1 MKTCAEVAITGVTR
15 MLDKATHHKLREMK
29 LTAMADKLAW
39 LQEQP
44 GMQGLSFEER
54 FGMLVDAEWLAKR
67 GRRIERFVRQ
77 AEFRFPA
84 AVEDIDYLDKRGI
97 TKDDVLR
104 LSDCSYI
111 QKKQNVILSGPTGVG
126 KTYLACALGRCACQ
140 LGMAVRYI
148 RTSDFFLSTEDARAS
163 GSYSSF
169 RRRLAKAPL
178 LILDDWGMKPFSVD
192 ESHEVMEL
200 AELRYGRAS
209 TLISGQ
215 LPPSSWHELFPDPT
229 LADATLDRLVH
240 NAYKYNLAGD
250 SMRKT
255 LALRQFQDENP
266 RR

>member
-1 MKTCAEVAITGVTR
+1 
-15 MLDKATHHKLREMK
+15 MLDKATLGKLREMK
-29 LTAMADKLAW
+29 LSAMAGKLAW
-39 LQEQP
+39 QQEQP
-44 GMQGLSFEER
+44 GMQSLSFEER

-84 AVEDIDYLDKRGI
+84 AMEDIDYQAKRGI
-97 TKDDVLR
+97 TKDDILQ

-140 LGMAVRYI
+140 LGIAVSYI
-148 RTSDFFLSTEDARAS
+148 RINDLFLSLEDAHAS
-163 GSYSSF
+163 GSYTSL
-169 RRRLAKAPL
+169 RKRLAKVPL
-178 LILDDWGMKPFSVD
+178 LILDDWGMKPFST
-192 ESHEVMEL
+192 EECHEVMEL

-209 TLISGQ
+209 TLISSQ

-229 LADATLDRLVH
+229 LADAILDRLVH
-240 NAYKYNLAGD
+240 NAYKYNLTGE

-255 LALRQFQDENP
+255 LALRQFEDGDP
-266 RR
+266 GR